1 MSKRLFCMILSV
13 VLLLG
18 MAVPVHA
25 EEAEMQE
32 EIPVRELKI
41 STVEEFLIFAEN
53 CRLDSY
59 SVNLAVALEKDLDLS
74 GINFSSI
81 PIFSGS
87 FDGQG
92 HTISGLAITDSGSVQ
107 GLFRYLTATAT
118 VQNLNVKGEI
128 HPGGSRGNVGAIAGQ
143 NEGLILNCT
152 FSGSISGGDYVGG
165 LAGSNTITGIIEDCQ
180 VSGDVH
186 GDHFV
191 GGIAGENLGV
201 IRNCTN
207 SALVNT
213 TPQQNSIDI
222 GDITMDTLTNTESVN
237 TVTDIGGIAGISSG
251 VIRGCVNTGDVGY
264 QHMGYNIGGIAGTQ
278 SGYVIDCENQGD
290 VQGRKEVG
298 GIVGQMEPVSIIE
311 YTEDTLQILKGQLET
326 MSGLVNRTASNA
338 QGNANGISN
347 QIGVLKDQT
356 ETARDAV
363 EIILPDL
370 DNPELPDP
378 DAILAAQNTLAATL
392 EAMPGTLNNIAAA
405 TQTTLYNLNRD
416 LNALSGQISAMGE
429 TLNNASENLGGS
441 ITDLS
446 DLDTPE
452 LLTGKIENCRN
463 AGMILADL
471 TVGGIAGAIAI
482 EFDLDILEDWE
493 QSGEMSLN
501 FQSEVRAVVLNC
513 ENQGLVTGKKQNVG
527 GIVGWQSLGLVRE
540 CINTGKIDGEN
551 ADYVGGITG
560 MSTGYIRNDYA
571 KCEITASTYA
581 GGIAGSAT
589 VATDCLSMVLI
600 ENVREKSG
608 AILGEAA
615 QSNTQTEEAP
625 VFGNFYPVLA
635 QDLGAIDGISY
646 SGIAEPMT
654 LEAFLGMENLPE
666 IFQKVTL
673 RFLLED
679 GTEKL
684 ITVRSGK
691 EVAKNRIPV
700 IPEKDG
706 FTAKWEGLEN
716 ADLENLV
723 FDMTFVAVYTPN
735 RATIQSQQTRENG
748 LPLLLLEGAFPEQAA
763 VSISGSDE
771 MPTLSE
777 GEIWLESWE
786 ITATHSVSTMR
797 FLLPET
803 VDAEL
808 VKLMVCD
815 TQGVWKTVESYVDGS
830 YLVFAIDQEIAA
842 IALVQ
847 VPQSNL
853 NLFVIGGA
861 LTLALAM
868 ILLSRRKKQKVAPDQ
883 TESTPS

>member
-1 MSKRLFCMILSV
+1 MILSV

-471 TVGGIAGAIAI
+471 NVGGIAGAIAI

-748 LPLLLLEGAFPEQAA
+748 LPLLFLEGAFPEQAA

-868 ILLSRRKKQKVAPDQ
+868 ILLGRRKKQKVAPDQ